1 MEFYTGL
8 TGKDTILQSF
18 DFGVLDTAAYASGD
32 ILTSAASSA
41 NGARYVGM
49 GGTIERIILKETTS
63 GTLQLPELRL
73 WIFGDIVTSIAA
85 RNAPQAF
92 ISSQLAVLVGYVDI
106 AAGSWINGGTGVC
119 INTVT
124 PNLPFVCQG
133 TSKTITIIPECRS
146 AETYASGATITGQIV
161 ITRN

>member
-8 TGKDTILQSF
+8 TGKDTTLQSF

-32 ILTSAASSA
+32 ILTSSA
-41 NGARYVGM
+41 IAVSGARYLGM
-49 GGTIERIILKETTS
+49 GGVIERIILKETTG
-63 GTLQLPELRL
+63 GTLQLPDLRL
-73 WIFGDIVTSIAA
+73 WIFGDSVTPAA

-92 ISSQLAVLVGYVDI
+92 TSSQQSLLVGYIDI
-106 AAGSWINGGTGVC
+106 AAGSWVNGTSGVA

-124 PNLPFVCQG
+124 PAMHFVCQP
-133 TSKTITIIPECRS
+133 TSKTLYIVPECKS